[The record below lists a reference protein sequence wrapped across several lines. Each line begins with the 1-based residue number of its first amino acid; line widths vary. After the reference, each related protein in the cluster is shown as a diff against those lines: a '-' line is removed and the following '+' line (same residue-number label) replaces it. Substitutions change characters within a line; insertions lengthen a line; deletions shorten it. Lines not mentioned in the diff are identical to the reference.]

1 MSESV
6 PAEDPTAGEA
16 EALLARA
23 HQIGTAAIG
32 RTNWPYAVVLVG
44 LGATTSIGTLAMNL
58 SVGSTYTVVT
68 IAMLVWVAI
77 FAGSLIFAGRV
88 AGKFGFTKRWGRY
101 ASAWAVSYGIAI
113 AIATSELRGNV
124 PLACLASALVA
135 GVTVA
140 GWVKEARS

>member
-44 LGATTSIGTLAMNL
+44 LGATSSIGTLAMNL

-68 IAMLVWVAI
+68 IAMLVWVA
-77 FAGSLIFAGRV
+77 IFAGRV

-124 PLACLASALVA
+124 PLACLASALIA